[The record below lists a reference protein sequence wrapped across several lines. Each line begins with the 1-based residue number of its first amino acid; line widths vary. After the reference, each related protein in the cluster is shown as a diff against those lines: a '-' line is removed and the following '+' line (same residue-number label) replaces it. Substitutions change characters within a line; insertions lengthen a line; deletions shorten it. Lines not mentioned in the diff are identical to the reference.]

1 MVVITEFKSNRV
13 NNNMSDICKNC
24 STPVSGKYCSNCGQ
38 STATARI
45 NFHYIMPNKKCPIG
59 LVDVDVKILEIIPKE
74 LHEKKAKEY

>member
-45 NFHYIMPNKKCPIG
+45 NFHYIIHEIQHSIFH
-59 LVDVDVKILEIIPKE
+59 VD
-74 LHEKKAKEY
+74 